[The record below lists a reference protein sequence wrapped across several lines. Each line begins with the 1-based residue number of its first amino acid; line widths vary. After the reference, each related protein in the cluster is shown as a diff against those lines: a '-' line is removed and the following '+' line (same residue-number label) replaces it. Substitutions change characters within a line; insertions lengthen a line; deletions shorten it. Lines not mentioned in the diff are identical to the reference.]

1 MLDTKKP
8 WSLSEFKL
16 FESLPKEDLEQID
29 QMAPRT
35 NFSSI
40 SKGTLIQTP
49 EVNSKGLSIVVE
61 GRLRL
66 FKTNSDGKQYTVGIL
81 GTGGMYGESKSY
93 SFGTNGNYMEAMVDT
108 IICSINQDKFDQFL
122 SMRPELALK
131 LLEELSNRLRD
142 RDEVLERLALSDL
155 RGKVL
160 FFLTKL
166 SKKFGVEENGYQR
179 IEIPLTHQE
188 LANMIGATRES
199 VSLVLQEFSNEGVII
214 TGRKSIMVQLEMA
227 EERLKI
233 T

>member
-16 FESLPKEDLEQID
+16 FESLPKKDLEQVV
-29 QMAPRT
+29 QMAPST
-35 NFSSI
+35 NIISI
-40 SKGTLIQTP
+40 SKGTLVQTP
-49 EVNSKGLSIVVE
+49 EVNTNGLSIVIE
-61 GRLRL
+61 GKLRL
-66 FKTNSDGKQYTVGIL
+66 YKTNADGKQYTVGIL
-81 GTGGMYGESKSY
+81 GPGDMYGESVSF
-93 SFGTNGNYMEAMVDT
+93 SFGTNGNYMETMENT
-108 IICSINQDKFDQFL
+108 IICSVIQEKFDLFL
-122 SMRPELALK
+122 SLRPELALK

-179 IEIPLTHQE
+179 IEMSLTHQE

-199 VSLVLQEFSNEGVII
+199 VSLVLQEFSNEGIII
-214 TGRKSIMVQLEMA
+214 TSRKSIMVQLEMA
-227 EERLKI
+227 KERLEN

>member
-16 FESLPKEDLEQID
+16 FESLPKEDLEQVD
-29 QMAPRT
+29 QMAPST
-35 NFSSI
+35 NI
-40 SKGTLIQTP
+40 IPIPKGTLIQTP
-49 EVNSKGLSIVVE
+49 EVNSNGLSIVIE
-61 GRLRL
+61 GKLRL
-66 FKTNSDGKQYTVGIL
+66 YKTNADGKQYTVGIL
-81 GTGGMYGESKSY
+81 GPGNMYGESTSF
-93 SFGTNGNYMEAMVDT
+93 SFGTNGNYIETMEDT
-108 IICSINQDKFDQFL
+108 IICSVIQEKFDQFL
-122 SMRPELALK
+122 SLRPELALK

-179 IEIPLTHQE
+179 IEMSLTHQE

-199 VSLVLQEFSNEGVII
+199 VSLILQELSNEGIII
-214 TGRKSIMVQLEMA
+214 TSRKSIMVQLEMA
-227 EERLKI
+227 KERLEI